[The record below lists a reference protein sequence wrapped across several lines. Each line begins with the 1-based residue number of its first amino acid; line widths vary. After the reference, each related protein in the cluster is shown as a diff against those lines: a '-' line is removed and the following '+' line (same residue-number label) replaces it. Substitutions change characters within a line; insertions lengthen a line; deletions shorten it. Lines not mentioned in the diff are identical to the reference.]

1 MDTLTEQQPKTL
13 VNRFSGNK
21 CKLCRAP
28 QEKGILILWHGKG
41 NGITCMTCA
50 YKDHYPTP
58 ETTVTPTE
66 SEEQD
71 MPQEVSTPVEDVRLY
86 GERSVDELRKL
97 CRERGLNGT
106 TLLSLGKVQL
116 VEFLQTG
123 SYTPKDTPKTAETQV
138 NAAPT
143 NGHNAL
149 EEAIRQIAASV
160 TPKFDIPQVMT
171 EAEIKAYLDEQVGKF
186 ISKPT
191 VINLPE
197 SKSLTLDHD
206 VHEQFAS
213 ALRAAK
219 IHGNVLLVGPAGTGK
234 TTIAEHIAEALE
246 LPYGAISCTAGMSEG
261 HLLGRMNA
269 SGEYIESEFVRLY
282 ENGGVFCFDEFD
294 AMDSNT
300 ALVINSALANG
311 HLPVP
316 NRKDKPSAKRHASF
330 YAIACANTF
339 GTANSI
345 EYAGR
350 NQLDAATL
358 DRFGGGL
365 SRFFVDYDLRL
376 ETKIAGR
383 FVKELDAIRTIRR
396 KVAENKLRRIV
407 GTRAVIA
414 MTKELEAG
422 SSFQAVKEALLLGW
436 SDTEKAKVN

>member
-1 MDTLTEQQPKTL
+1 MSESTTLTCPA
-13 VNRFSGNK
+13 
-21 CKLCRAP
+21 CKDDGCTGLGCP
-28 QEKGILILWHGKG
+28 TCGKLNYTIL
-41 NGITCMTCA
+41 
-50 YKDHYPTP
+50 
-58 ETTVTPTE
+58 
-66 SEEQD
+66 
-71 MPQEVSTPVEDVRLY
+71 
-86 GERSVDELRKL
+86 SVDELRKI

-106 TLLSLGKVQL
+106 TLLSLGKAQL
-116 VEFLQTG
+116 VEFLETG
-123 SYTPKDTPKTAETQV
+123 TYTPKTSEAPKALSGE
-138 NAAPT
+138 PT
-143 NGHNAL
+143 NGNGHHGASAL
-149 EEAIRQIAASV
+149 EAAIRQIAESV

-171 EAEIKAYLDEQVGKF
+171 EEQIKAYLDDQIGNF
-186 ISKPT
+186 IHKPT

-197 SKSLTLDHD
+197 SKSLTLEHAT
-206 VHEQFAS
+206 HEQFAP

-246 LPYGAISCTAGMSEG
+246 QPYGAISCTAGMSEG

-316 NRKDKPSAKRHASF
+316 NRKDKPSAKRHKDF
-330 YAIACANTF
+330 YAVACANTF

-358 DRFGGGL
+358 DRFGGGV

-376 ETKIAGR
+376 ETKLAGR
-383 FVKELDAIRTIRR
+383 FTKELDQLRAIRR
-396 KVAENKLRRIV
+396 KVSENKLRRIV

-414 MTKELEAG
+414 MVKELEAG
-422 SSFQAVKEALLLGW
+422 SNFEEIQSALLLGW
-436 SDTEKAKVN
+436 SDTEKAKVGQ